1 MLPPARQGGEA
12 HALRGER
19 EIVGRIG
26 TATGE
31 GHAIERALFWGRCV
45 GGVVILVLG
54 PVVTPQTPE
63 VLLRALGLYFFAYA
77 GVMLFL
83 TSRARTERAQEQAAW
98 LAHGFDTVGFLAA
111 LFLNA
116 TDPGWLV
123 VYAAPLYVLVAV
135 SRMGLLGGIS
145 AAGALAV
152 AHVGLALWR
161 QDALGI
167 PFDAARTVVH
177 ISIYGLAA
185 LLTTAIDSEMRALR
199 VRREV
204 QVAVHEPLLRSL
216 DDMGQGVLI
225 TEGDR
230 AVYVSDGFAQ
240 IARCTRAAVT
250 ALPSVW
256 ELVPVDARDALHQ
269 QARALPAEGGML
281 RTQLARPDGA
291 PTEVEIAFRRYR
303 TEGRDRS
310 VAIVRDVTV
319 REMAMAELE
328 RSQRLESLGS
338 LAGGIAHDFNNLLA
352 VIMNNA
358 HLALAAAQGRAVQRE
373 IEEIK
378 DAAERGA
385 SLTRQ
390 MLVFARSA
398 RPRATAPIDVRR
410 EVTYAERLL
419 RRTIGAAVQL
429 EMDMASEVSGVLLEP
444 GQLERILMNLVVNAR
459 DAMPRG
465 GRVAIAVGDVKVG
478 PSDVPTLAAG
488 RYVRIAVRDQGA
500 GMSAEVQRRA
510 FEPFFSTKPKG
521 QGTGLGLST
530 VYGIVHRAGGHLG
543 LVSAPDAGTT
553 VIVHLPAAAPVPS
566 EAEAAASPV
575 EARGSGER
583 VLIVDDDDA
592 VRRVAARILR
602 QAGYAANEASLPSA
616 ALSSASEGLDL
627 LVTDVILPEMSGREL
642 AARMRE
648 LRPDLPVLFVSGHA
662 PGPAEEDPELL
673 AKPFTPDV
681 LLARVREALRTP
693 VGVA

>member
-1 MLPPARQGGEA
+1 MGSTGLV
-12 HALRGER
+12 L
-19 EIVGRIG
+19 
-26 TATGE
+26 GE

-45 GGVVILVLG
+45 GGVVILALG
-54 PVVTPQTPE
+54 PIVTPAAPDI
-63 VLLRALGLYFFAYA
+63 LLRALGIYFFAY
-77 GVMLFL
+77 GLMLFL
-83 TSRARTERAQEQAAW
+83 TSRARTPRAQERAAW
-98 LAHGFDTVGFLAA
+98 LAHGFDTVGFVAA
-111 LFLNA
+111 LVLNA
-116 TDPGWLV
+116 TDPVWQA
-123 VYAAPLYVLVAV
+123 VYAAPLYILVAV
-135 SRMGLLGGIS
+135 SRMGLIGGIS
-145 AAGALAV
+145 AAGAVAL
-152 AHVGLALWR
+152 AHVGLAVWR

-167 PFDAARTVVH
+167 PFDVARNLVH

-204 QVAVHEPLLRSL
+204 QVAVHEPLLQAH

-225 TEGDR
+225 TEGER
-230 AVYVSDGFAQ
+230 AVYVSDAFA
-240 IARCTRAAVT
+240 RLTRGTRDEIMRLA
-250 ALPSVW
+250 SVYD
-256 ELVPVDARDALHQ
+256 LVPVDGRDALRQ
-269 QARALPAEGGML
+269 QLRGLPAEGGML
-281 RTQLARPDGA
+281 RTQFDRADGA
-291 PTEVEIAFRRYR
+291 RAEVEIAYRRYE
-303 TEGRDRS
+303 TGHRDRS

-319 REMAMAELE
+319 RERAMEELE

-358 HLALAAAQGRAVQRE
+358 HLALAASQGRALQRE

-385 SLTRQ
+385 ALTRQ

-398 RPRATAPIDVRR
+398 RPRASATIDVRR
-410 EVTYAERLL
+410 EVRYAERLL
-419 RRTIGAAVQL
+419 RRAIGPAVRL
-429 EMDMASEVSGVLLEP
+429 DVAVWPELPHVMLEP

-465 GRVAIAVGDVKVG
+465 GLVSIDVRQAEIAANET
-478 PSDVPTLAAG
+478 PTLAAG
-488 RYVRIAVRDQGA
+488 RYVRIVVRDEGA

-530 VYGIVHRAGGHLG
+530 VYGIVRRAGGHLG
-543 LVSAPDAGTT
+543 LASAPDAGTT
-553 VIVHLPAAAPVPS
+553 VTIHLAAA
-566 EAEAAASPV
+566 EARSTEDESVSSPV
-575 EARGSGER
+575 AKRGNGER
-583 VLIVDDDDA
+583 VLVVDDDDS

-602 QAGYAANEASLPSA
+602 EAGYSADEAALPSA
-616 ALSSASEGLDL
+616 AMSSAAEGVDL
-627 LVTDVILPEMSGREL
+627 LVTDVVLPEMSGREL
-642 AARMRE
+642 ASRMRE
-648 LRPDLPVLFVSGHA
+648 MYPDLPVLFVSGHA
-662 PGPAEEDPELL
+662 PGPAEEDPALL